1 MGLDLVWTTGITS
14 PAQTP
19 WIQKNGCCRD
29 VPYSLNWVT
38 LTDAKCFN
46 MCYFYFYIYVLHL
59 CVIYLIW
66 CLTYIFVLPW
76 YSDVFKL
83 RLHLPAIHV
92 QSTFAKKNLTWHDL
106 SNDLSGATCL
116 VLIKAPGRMRHHST
130 CHQGMVIKQ
139 WMDHDGSIDGFMDR

>member
-59 CVIYLIW
+59 CNILNMMPNIYICFTMVFW
-66 CLTYIFVLPW
+66 CIQVTFT
-76 YSDVFKL
+76 
-83 RLHLPAIHV
+83 PASHSRSV
-92 QSTFAKKNLTWHDL
+92 YVCWKNLTWHDL